1 VARRE
6 VPVGALLALCGSALF
21 QLACT
26 IRRGSFHPTAVM
38 MIVAAGVLVGVA
50 LRGRRCIDARW
61 LLAPIGL
68 VLIDGAFAA
77 LPPPDL
83 QHAAPALTLVPL
95 VALVLAA
102 TYLVPVRTQLA
113 TARFVVLCLLV
124 VWLAIDIFSSS
135 PHPHID
141 VFDMQTQGADV
152 LMHGRDPYATVIVA
166 DSNDGSLEVPY
177 TYPPVQ
183 LVVTTLARAATGDV
197 RFAMVLMLILAAVGA
212 RMALRD
218 GDPLL
223 RDSVALIVLAG
234 PITAFVLDQ
243 AWVDIVPL
251 GFAGAAAWAWSS
263 GKRTAAAVLFGL
275 AFASKQPLVIGFPL
289 LLLLPGFGRKQ
300 LAVALGVAV
309 AITLPFFAWGPGD
322 FLRGTVEYF
331 VRLAPRSD
339 ALTVSN
345 LVKLR
350 FGHAPGELLG
360 AASALLICA
369 AVWKRVERSLATLFV
384 LLTVALLC
392 FFATGKI
399 AFMNYYYLLA
409 GLAAIAATQLAQLSQ
424 LSGPALATSSDA
436 GNGSQPPGR

>member
-1 VARRE
+1 
-6 VPVGALLALCGSALF
+6 
-21 QLACT
+21 
-26 IRRGSFHPTAVM
+26 

-77 LPPPDL
+77 LPPPNL
-83 QHAAPALTLVPL
+83 EHAAPALTLVPL

-102 TYLVPVRTQLA
+102 TYLVPVRAPLA

-141 VFDMQTQGADV
+141 VFDMQTNGAEI
-152 LMHGRDPYATVIVA
+152 LTHGQDPYAVVMVA
-166 DSNDGSLEVPY
+166 DSNDGSLAVPY

-183 LVVTTLARAATGDV
+183 LIVTTLARAATGDV
-197 RFAMVLMLILAAVGA
+197 RFAMVLMLIVAAIGA

-223 RDSVALIVLAG
+223 RDSFALIVAAG

-243 AWVDIVPL
+243 AWVDVVPL
-251 GFAGAAAWAWSS
+251 GFVSAAAWAWSS

-300 LAVALGVAV
+300 LLVALGVAV
-309 AITLPFFAWGPGD
+309 GITLPFFVWDMHGFFDA
-322 FLRGTVEYF
+322 TVRYF
-331 VRLAPRSD
+331 VNLAPRSD

-345 LVKLR
+345 LIKMR

-369 AVWKRVERSLATLFV
+369 LVWKRVERSLATLFV

-399 AFMNYYYLLA
+399 AFMNYYFFLG
-409 GLAAIAATQLAQLSQ
+409 GLAAIAATQL
-424 LSGPALATSSDA
+424 SGPALAASSDA
-436 GNGSQPPGR
+436 GSGSQPPGR

>member
-1 VARRE
+1 
-6 VPVGALLALCGSALF
+6 
-21 QLACT
+21 
-26 IRRGSFHPTAVM
+26 

-68 VLIDGAFAA
+68 VLVDGAFAA
-77 LPPPDL
+77 LPPPAL
-83 QHAAPALTLVPL
+83 AHAAPALTLVPL
-95 VALVLAA
+95 VALVLAT
-102 TYLVPVRTQLA
+102 TYLVPVRAPLA

-141 VFDMQTQGADV
+141 VFDMQTQGAEV
-152 LMHGRDPYATVIVA
+152 LQHGRDPYAVVMVSDT
-166 DSNDGSLEVPY
+166 NDPRLDVPY

-183 LVVTTLARAATGDV
+183 LIVTTLAHAATGDV

-212 RMALRD
+212 RMALRG
-218 GDPLL
+218 GDDLL

-243 AWVDIVPL
+243 AWVDVVPL
-251 GFAGAAAWAWSS
+251 GFAGCAVWAWASGRRTLAAA
-263 GKRTAAAVLFGL
+263 LFGL
-275 AFASKQPLVIGFPL
+275 TFAAKQPLVIGFPL
-289 LLLLPGFGRKQ
+289 LLLLPGFTRRQ
-300 LAVALGVAV
+300 LVIALGVAAAV
-309 AITLPFFAWGPGD
+309 TLPFFAWGPGE
-322 FLRGTVEYF
+322 FLRGTVRYF
-331 VRLAPRSD
+331 VNLEPRND

-360 AASALLICA
+360 AATALLICA
-369 AVWKRVERSLATLFV
+369 ALWKRVERSPATMLA

-399 AFMNYYYLLA
+399 AFMNYYFFLG
-409 GLAAIAATQLAQLSQ
+409 GLAAIAATQLAQLS
-424 LSGPALATSSDA
+424 GPARMPSSDD
-436 GNGSQPPGR
+436 GSGSQPPGR

>member
-1 VARRE
+1 
-6 VPVGALLALCGSALF
+6 
-21 QLACT
+21 
-26 IRRGSFHPTAVM
+26 

-77 LPPPDL
+77 LPPPNL
-83 QHAAPALTLVPL
+83 EHAAPALTLVPL

-102 TYLVPVRTQLA
+102 TYLVPVRAQLA

-141 VFDMQTQGADV
+141 VFDMQTNGAEI
-152 LMHGRDPYATVIVA
+152 LTHGQDPYARVIVA

-183 LVVTTLARAATGDV
+183 LIVTTLAHAATGDV
-197 RFAMVLMLILAAVGA
+197 RFAMVVMLILAAVGA

-223 RDSVALIVLAG
+223 RDSFALIVAAG

-243 AWVDIVPL
+243 AWVDVVPL
-251 GFAGAAAWAWSS
+251 GFIGAAAWAWSS

-275 AFASKQPLVIGFPL
+275 TFASKQPLVIGFPL
-289 LLLLPGFGRKQ
+289 LLLLPGFTRKQ
-300 LAVALGVAV
+300 LLIALAVAVG
-309 AITLPFFAWGPGD
+309 ITLPFFVWDAPG
-322 FLRGTVEYF
+322 FFNATVRYF
-331 VRLAPRSD
+331 VNLAPRPD

-345 LVKLR
+345 LIKMR

-369 AVWKRVERSLATLFV
+369 VAWKRVERSLATLFV
-384 LLTVALLC
+384 LLTVALFC

-399 AFMNYYYLLA
+399 AFMNYYFFLG
-409 GLAAIAATQLAQLSQ
+409 GLAAIAATQL
-424 LSGPALATSSDA
+424 SGPALAASSDA
-436 GNGSQPPGR
+436 GSGSQPPGR

>member
-1 VARRE
+1 
-6 VPVGALLALCGSALF
+6 
-21 QLACT
+21 
-26 IRRGSFHPTAVM
+26 

-77 LPPPDL
+77 LPPPNL
-83 QHAAPALTLVPL
+83 EHAAPALTLVPL

-102 TYLVPVRTQLA
+102 TYLVPVRAPLA
-113 TARFVVLCLLV
+113 TARFVVLCVLV

-141 VFDMQTQGADV
+141 VFDMQTNGAEI
-152 LMHGRDPYATVIVA
+152 LTHGQDPYAVVMVA
-166 DSNDGSLEVPY
+166 DSNDGSLAVPY

-183 LVVTTLARAATGDV
+183 LIVTTLARAATGDV
-197 RFAMVLMLILAAVGA
+197 RFAMVLMLIVAAIGA

-223 RDSVALIVLAG
+223 RDSFALIVAAG

-243 AWVDIVPL
+243 AWVDVVPL
-251 GFAGAAAWAWSS
+251 GFVSAAAWAWSS

-300 LAVALGVAV
+300 LLVALGVAV
-309 AITLPFFAWGPGD
+309 GITLPFFVWDMHGFFDA
-322 FLRGTVEYF
+322 TVRYF
-331 VRLAPRSD
+331 VNLAPRSD

-345 LVKLR
+345 LIKMR

-369 AVWKRVERSLATLFV
+369 LVWKRVERSLATLFV

-399 AFMNYYYLLA
+399 AFMNYYFFLG
-409 GLAAIAATQLAQLSQ
+409 GLAAIAATQL
-424 LSGPALATSSDA
+424 SGPALAASSDA
-436 GNGSQPPGR
+436 GSGSQPPGR